1 LGYYVNSAG
10 NDEMQVN
17 RPEWLKVKT
26 SWGKNYRRIKSML
39 DQANLHTVCQE
50 ANCPNINH
58 CFENGTATFL
68 ILGDICTRGCTFCN
82 VKRGLPLPVDE
93 NEPKRVAEIA
103 AELKL
108 QYVVIT
114 SVTRDDLPDGGA
126 SVFARTVEE
135 LKRLIPECK
144 VEVLIPDFM
153 GTLQS
158 LIMVLKAKPDVLNH
172 NMETVER
179 LYPIVRKEAD
189 YQGSLSLLLN
199 AKKIDKSIITKSG
212 IIIGLGES
220 WDEIIELMDDLRN
233 VECDLLTIG
242 QYLSPSNDH
251 LPVAK
256 FYHPDEFAELKITG
270 EKMGFAHVESGPLV
284 RSSYH
289 AKEQLKNIKE
299 VG

>member
-1 LGYYVNSAG
+1 
-10 NDEMQVN
+10 MQVN

-26 SWGKNYRRIKSML
+26 SWGENYRKVKSL
-39 DQANLHTVCQE
+39 LGQANLHTVCQE

-68 ILGDICTRGCTFCN
+68 ILGDICTRGCKFCN
-82 VKRGLPLPVDE
+82 VKGGVPLPVDE

-126 SVFARTVEE
+126 SIFARTVEE
-135 LKRLIPECK
+135 IKRLIPDCK
-144 VEVLIPDFM
+144 VEVLIPDFA
-153 GTLQS
+153 GSLQS
-158 LIMVLKAKPDVLNH
+158 LKMVLKAKPDVLNH
-172 NMETVER
+172 NMETVKR
-179 LYPIVRKEAD
+179 LYPMVRKGAD
-189 YQGSLSLLLN
+189 YQRSLSLLLN
-199 AKKIDKSIITKSG
+199 AKKTDKSIIAKSG

-220 WDEIIELMDDLRN
+220 WDEIIEVMDDLRD

-256 FYHPDEFAELKITG
+256 FYHPEEFAELKITG
-270 EKMGFAHVESGPLV
+270 EKMGFRHVESAPLV